1 MRCSAASPARFSGGS
16 RHAASRS
23 ATGSSSPP
31 AASSGRSTTPSTA
44 RSRSSASSSSSSPRG
59 RPGRS
64 SSRAKERSQRC
75 ARRSARQIPR
85 TPRRGRSEAISP
97 PRCPTTSCTA
107 PTPPSRRSARS
118 PSGSVTDPTVAAW
131 TRENE
136 RYTDARAEQA
146 WAANEIT
153 WGIWNV
159 PESELHALPD
169 LAGKEIVELGCG
181 TAYFGAWLKK
191 AGAARVVGV
200 DPTPAQL
207 ETARRCEERFGLGLE
222 FVEAFGED
230 VPLPDAS
237 FDLAVSEYG
246 ASIWGDPYRWIPE
259 AARLLRPGG
268 ELVFLRN
275 STVSLLCMDIDG
287 VTENLQRPQRG
298 LNRIE
303 WPDTGEVE
311 FHLPHGELM
320 NVLRESGFAVEQLI
334 ELYAPEGSETH
345 AYYDYMTP

>member
-1 MRCSAASPARFSGGS
+1 
-16 RHAASRS
+16 
-23 ATGSSSPP
+23 
-31 AASSGRSTTPSTA
+31 ASSGRSTTPRT
-44 RSRSSASSSSSSPRG
+44 RGSRSSASSWSSSPRA

-64 SSRAKERSQRC
+64 WSRAKVQSRRC
-75 ARRSARQIPR
+75 ARRSAPPIPR
-85 TPRRGRSEAISP
+85 TPHRGRSEATSP

-118 PSGSVTDPTVAAW
+118 RFGSVANPNVEAW
-131 TRENE
+131 TQENA
-136 RYTDARAEQA
+136 RYTDGRAEQA
-146 WAANEIT
+146 WARDEIT
-153 WGIWNV
+153 YGIWNV

-169 LAGKEIVELGCG
+169 LTGKHVVELGCG
-181 TAYFGAWLKK
+181 TAFFGAWLKK

-207 ETARRCEERFGLGLE
+207 ETARRCNEKFGLGLE

-246 ASIWGDPYRWIPE
+246 ASIWADPYKWIPE

-275 STVSLLCMDIDG
+275 STLLILCSPDDG
-287 VTENLQRPQRG
+287 RAEERLMRPQFGMHRFQG
-298 LNRIE
+298 
-303 WPDTGEVE
+303 
-311 FHLPHGELM
+311 
-320 NVLRESGFAVEQLI
+320 SGDVDDGA
-334 ELYAPEGSETH
+334 
-345 AYYDYMTP
+345 